1 MVRKLG
7 TLISI
12 LLLSLAAFSQV
23 DTNKICFSYP
33 IAKLI
38 AVDLIKGDSAKAELL
53 KTQELLNQL
62 HTKIEEQDTII
73 GTYVKKETNYK
84 KQIELN
90 SKKEIEYKDIVV
102 NLEKDNIKLVTKN
115 ENLRT
120 TAKVLGGGFVA
131 ILAAFITVILIK

>member
-12 LLLSLAAFSQV
+12 LLLSLTTFSQV
-23 DTNKICFSYP
+23 DTSKICLNYAT
-33 IAKLI
+33 AKLI
-38 AVDLIKGDSAKAELL
+38 AIDLVKGDSAKAELS
-53 KTQELLNQL
+53 KTQELLTQL
-62 HTKIEEQDTII
+62 QIKINEQDTVI
-73 GTYVKKETNYK
+73 GTHVKKEINYK

-102 NLEKDNIKLVTKN
+102 NLEKDNIKLTTKN

-120 TAKVLGGGFVA
+120 TTKVLGGGFVT
-131 ILAAFITVILIK
+131 ILVAFITVILIK

>member
-12 LLLSLAAFSQV
+12 LLLSLTTFSQV
-23 DTNKICFSYP
+23 DTNKICLSYK

-38 AVDLIKGDSAKAELL
+38 AIDLVKGDSAKAELS
-53 KTQELLNQL
+53 KTQELLTQL
-62 HTKIEEQDTII
+62 QIKINEQDTVI
-73 GTYVKKETNYK
+73 GTHVKKEINYK

-102 NLEKDNIKLVTKN
+102 NLEKDNIKLTTKN

-120 TAKVLGGGFVA
+120 TTKVLGGGFVT
-131 ILAAFITVILIK
+131 ILVAFITVILIK